1 MTKQRLD
8 FIDSLRGWAVLGVIA
23 VHSNALIFHQLP
35 SPVQVISSAGARG
48 VQLFFILS
56 AFSLFYSL
64 DRRKVKGNQ
73 SGYIDFLARRFFRI
87 GPMFYLAIA
96 IYGFGLLS
104 ILYPQTYHLQNYS
117 TYNILAYFTFTH
129 GFWPNYTNNLVP
141 GGWSIATEMTF
152 YIFVPLLFKK
162 IKDLKGAIWFF
173 CVALVWF
180 IFNSVLSFQPGIFPP
195 DIWGNFR
202 FFILPSQLIAF
213 ALGVVLYMLFKN
225 INLYRY
231 RHYSNQIF
239 ILGTLTAILML
250 VNGLYQTVIFSIPLF
265 LISWSLSIRPMKL
278 FVNRYMSF
286 FGKISFSVYL
296 LHFLIIPAVHNFI
309 IRAIPPP
316 LNGWTASLLYLE
328 ILIIATIIVIPFAYL
343 GYILIERPGIAI
355 GEKIIGKAI
364 LIKFKYNKEY
374 DQEN

>member
-35 SPVQVISSAGARG
+35 LPVQVISSAGARG

-64 DRRKVKGNQ
+64 DRRKAKGDQ

-87 GPMFYLAIA
+87 GPMFYVAIL
-96 IYGFGLLS
+96 IYSFGLLS
-104 ILYPQTYHLQNYS
+104 ILYPQIYHLENYS

-129 GFWPNYTNNLVP
+129 GFWPKYINNLVP

-152 YIFVPLLFKK
+152 YLFVPLLFEK
-162 IKDLKGAIWFF
+162 IRDLKGAIWFF
-173 CVALVWF
+173 CLALAWF
-180 IFNSVLSFQPGIFPP
+180 IFNSILIFQPRIFLPE
-195 DIWGNFR
+195 IWGNFR

-213 ALGVVLYMLFKN
+213 ALGIILYVLFNNKLHK
-225 INLYRY
+225 YRY
-231 RHYSNQIF
+231 YSNQIF
-239 ILGTLTAILML
+239 IVGILTAIIML
-250 VNGLYQTVIFSIPLF
+250 VNGLYQTVLFSIPLF
-265 LISWSLSIRPMKL
+265 LISWSLSIRSMKL

-296 LHFLIIPAVHNFI
+296 LHFLIIPTVHSFI
-309 IRAIPPP
+309 VRAIPPP
-316 LNGWTASLLYLE
+316 LNGWTASLLYVE
-328 ILIIATIIVIPFAYL
+328 IFVVATIIVIPFAYL

-355 GEKIIGKAI
+355 GEKIIRKAI
-364 LIKFKYNKEY
+364 LIKFKYNKKHG
-374 DQEN
+374 